1 MPLKDKEITKL
12 YYSIGEVADLMGV
25 APSQIRFWEREFDI
39 LKPKK
44 NRKGNRLFVEADLQ
58 NLKLIYHQLKEKR
71 YTSDGAKSE
80 LKSKKQKLMDKV
92 EVVDKLEQIRNFLKE
107 IHDTL

>member
-12 YYSIGEVADLMGV
+12 YYSIGEVAELMGV

-58 NLKLIYHQLKEKR
+58 NLKLIYHLLKEKR
-71 YTSDGAKSE
+71 YTIDGAKSE

-107 IHDTL
+107 IRDTL

>member
-58 NLKLIYHQLKEKR
+58 NLKLIYHLLKEKR
-71 YTSDGAKSE
+71 YTIDGAKSA

>member
-58 NLKLIYHQLKEKR
+58 NLKLIYHLLKEKR
-71 YTSDGAKSE
+71 YTIDGAKSE